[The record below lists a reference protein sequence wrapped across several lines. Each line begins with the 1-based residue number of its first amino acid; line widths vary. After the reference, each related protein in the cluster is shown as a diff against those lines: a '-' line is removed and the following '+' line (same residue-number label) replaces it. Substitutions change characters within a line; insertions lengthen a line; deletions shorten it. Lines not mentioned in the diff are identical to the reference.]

1 MVVKNPVARTETRDL
16 SSAAVTNIEGR
27 GANTKEIASMEAT
40 AVMAEMEVTAATA
53 KMEATAAIAEMEATV
68 VTEVKQ

>member
-1 MVVKNPVARTETRDL
+1 MKNPVARTETRDL

-40 AVMAEMEVTAATA
+40 AVT
-53 KMEATAAIAEMEATV
+53 AEMEATA
-68 VTEVKQ
+68 VTEAKQQHQQHQMITRQKIRARGG